1 MTAALKGKLEI
12 SFKIVFKSQI
22 VGKLTKDGLTVVT
35 HTTVGQV
42 SAQTTNRSVQ
52 RDTTR
57 LRSIEAS
64 GVEAAKIVTIN
75 QLCETESVIIAA
87 STSKDRRQLAERPTI
102 VTADTWVAQDK
113 PKGQHLCSSLPET
126 LN

>member
-42 SAQTTNRSVQ
+42 SALSTNRSAQ
-52 RDTTR
+52 RDITR
-57 LRSIEAS
+57 RKSIGAS
-64 GVEAAKIVTIN
+64 GVEVAKIVTIN
-75 QLCETESVIIAA
+75 QLCETESVTIAA
-87 STSKDRRQLAERPTI
+87 STSKDHRRLVERQTI
-102 VTADTWVAQDK
+102 VTV
-113 PKGQHLCSSLPET
+113 GI
-126 LN
+126 